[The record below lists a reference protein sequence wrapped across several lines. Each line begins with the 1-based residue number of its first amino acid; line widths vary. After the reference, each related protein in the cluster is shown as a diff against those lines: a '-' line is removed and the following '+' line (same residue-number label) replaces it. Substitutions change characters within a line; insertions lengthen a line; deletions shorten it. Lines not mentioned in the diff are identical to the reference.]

1 MTAQRFVFVLA
12 VASCLTG
19 CSDDSAPDST
29 GSVAASA
36 ADVTANSTSDAAAM
50 TTNENPFFTPSTLD
64 LQFPRFDLIRNEH
77 YLPAFE
83 RGVAEQLAEISEIV
97 NQTAAPNF
105 ANTIIPY
112 ETSGQMLNR
121 MLIVFYAMSSAHT
134 NEDIQTIEAE
144 IAPRLAAHNDQILLN
159 ETLFGRVKAIHDQK
173 ENMGL
178 DAESLRLVEETYKD
192 FVHAGAQLPP
202 EQKEQLKAMNTELS
216 ELETRF
222 SQNVLNEVNDSA
234 VVVDTLEELAGMTED
249 EIQAAADAATERNLE
264 GKYVIALLNTSGQP
278 PLATLQNRAL
288 RERIQRTSEARGSRG
303 GEYDNREIISRV
315 ATLRAQ
321 KAALLGYPNHAAYVL
336 EKQTAQTPA
345 AVNEMLA
352 QITPPAIANARIEA
366 GDLQAMVEAEGGDF
380 ELASWDWAFYSEK
393 VRQQRYN
400 FDESQLRPYL
410 EFNNVLEK
418 GVFYAANQIYGLSF
432 TERFD
437 LPVYQEDVRVFEVH
451 EENGTLLALFML
463 DPYARASKQGG
474 AWMNDYV
481 AQSSLLGTRPV
492 VGNHL
497 NIPQPPQG
505 APTLM
510 TFDEVTTMFHEFGHA
525 LHGMFSNV
533 TYPSFSGTN
542 VPRDFVEYPSQVNEM
557 WATWPEVLKNYAVH
571 YETGEAMPTELL
583 DKVLE
588 SRKFNQG
595 FFTSEYLM
603 ATISDMALH
612 QLTADEIPAAD
623 QLMQF
628 EEDALKQAGAYL
640 TTVPPRYRIPYF
652 SHIMGG
658 YSAGYYSYIW
668 SEVLD
673 ADTVEWFKEN
683 GGMTRAN
690 GQHFRDT
697 LLSRGGSEEAI
708 SLFVKFRGA
717 EPDIE
722 PLLERRGLQ

>member
-1 MTAQRFVFVLA
+1 MSTYRFVLA
-12 VASCLTG
+12 VAIAG
-19 CSDDSAPDST
+19 CISGCGDDSSAPATQAPPISSTVSTADSAT
-29 GSVAASA
+29 
-36 ADVTANSTSDAAAM
+36 M
-50 TTNENPFFTPSTLD
+50 TPNENPFFAPSSLD

-83 RGVAEQLAEISEIV
+83 RGVAEQLIEISEIV
-97 NQTAAPNF
+97 NQTAEPNF
-105 ANTIIPY
+105 ANTIVPY
-112 ETSGQMLNR
+112 EISGQLLNR

-134 NEDIQTIEAE
+134 NDEIQNLEVT
-144 IAPRLAAHNDQILLN
+144 IAPRLAAHVDQILLN
-159 ETLFGRVKAIHDQK
+159 EALFARVKAVYEQK

-192 FVHAGAQLPP
+192 FVHAGALLTP
-202 EQKEQLKAMNTELS
+202 EQKEQLKAMNSELS
-216 ELETRF
+216 ELETTF
-222 SQNVLNEVNDSA
+222 SQNVLHEVNDSA
-234 VVVDTLEELAGMTED
+234 IVVDTREELAGLTED
-249 EIQAAADAATERNLE
+249 EIQAAADAAAERNLA

-278 PLATLQNRAL
+278 VQATLQNRAL
-288 RERIQRTSEARGSRG
+288 RERIQRVSEARGSRG
-303 GEYDNREIISRV
+303 GEYDNREIVSRI
-315 ATLRAQ
+315 ATLRAR
-321 KAALLGYPNHAAYVL
+321 KAELLGYPNHAAYVL
-336 EKQTAQTPA
+336 EKQTAQTA
-345 AVNEMLA
+345 VAVNEMLA
-352 QITPPAIANARIEA
+352 RLTPPAIANARAEA
-366 GDLQAMVEAEGGDF
+366 ADMQAMVDSEGGDF
-380 ELASWDWAFYSEK
+380 TLAAWDWAYYSEK

-418 GVFYAANQIYGLSF
+418 GVFYAARQIYGLSF

-451 EENGTLLALFML
+451 EEDGSLLALFIL
-463 DPYARASKQGG
+463 DPYARSTKQGG

-481 AQSSLLGTRPV
+481 SQSSLLGTKPI

-497 NIPQPPQG
+497 NIPKPPQG

-571 YETGEAMPTELL
+571 YESGEAMPAALL

-603 ATISDMALH
+603 ASITDMALH
-612 QLTADEIPAAD
+612 QLSPDEVPAAE

-628 EEDALKQAGAYL
+628 EAEALERAGANL
-640 TTVPPRYRIPYF
+640 AEVPPRYRIPYF
-652 SHIMGG
+652 SHSMGG

-673 ADTVEWFKEN
+673 ADTVEWFREN

-717 EPDIE
+717 EPDIG
-722 PLLERRGLQ
+722 PLLERRGLR